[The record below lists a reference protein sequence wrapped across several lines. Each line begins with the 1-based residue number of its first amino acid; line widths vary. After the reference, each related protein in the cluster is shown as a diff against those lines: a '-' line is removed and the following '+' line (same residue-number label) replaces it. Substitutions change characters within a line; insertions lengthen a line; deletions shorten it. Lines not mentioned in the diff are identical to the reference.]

1 MSASM
6 RTLCVAVSGL
16 AVVGTLAPGLPV
28 LQCLRRDDAHA
39 GSAAVAGHSAER
51 LRIVGFSYDPLDPA
65 SYDPQLLDASYLLP
79 YPGQGPTALLARLRY
94 IHARERIDVII
105 PTLDSELGH
114 YIQLLPELRKL
125 GIRLLLPSAAA
136 FSRRSK
142 TDLEV
147 VSTLSGVQVP
157 RSIAVKS
164 VAEAYQKSRKLRLP
178 FVVKGN
184 LHGATVVHSLEHMAS
199 AVADHA
205 GRWGYP
211 VVLQEFIPGT
221 EFDVVALAD
230 EAWQLVGVVPMKKLQ
245 LDDRGKA
252 WGALTIDD
260 PELIRVAQRIV
271 SGLCWSGPLELEL
284 MRHRDSGELYLIEI
298 NPRFPAWIHLAAV
311 AGQNLPAAVVRLAMG
326 EPVTPF
332 ESYRAGVLQLRR
344 SIDLPCELAIYEAM
358 VQRGEFE
365 LRSREGQLLPAAS
378 DPALLPQTVQIAPI
392 LDGMLRLP
400 EGPVRPRER
409 DTQPGNPLQ
418 LLPQPD
424 ELHPLSLAPSGQAA
438 RLPYQ
443 APQITRHHMAV
454 GNRLPSDGA
463 QHHYIDQIDGIAIE
477 DLVARFGS
485 PLFVFSERRLRA
497 RARAFR
503 KAFAS
508 RYPRTRFGWSY
519 KTNYLDAIC
528 GVLHQEGWDAEV
540 VSDLEYAMARRLGLP
555 GSRIVC
561 NGAHKS
567 RAWLSQAIADGAFI
581 QVDHFDELNVIEDLV
596 RDRSLP
602 PLAIG
607 LRVNMQV
614 PALSGAAWERFGF
627 SLDSGEV
634 LDAILRIAV
643 HGKLRLSGLHCHLGT
658 FISEPKAYRE
668 ATARLCELFLAAE
681 SLCGYRLS
689 SINLG
694 GGFPSSNVLTGAFN
708 ESDSSAEGPD
718 ITPFASALCEE
729 LGESLGDRLGGGI
742 DDWPQLLL
750 ESGRHLVDDSGS
762 LIATVVGRR
771 TQPSS
776 AGVAGSLGSRGLVLD
791 AGLNILYTAHWYRHR
806 VTPAQPVAG
815 PIEETSLFGPLCM
828 NIDTLRVGL
837 PLPPLAPGHRVV
849 IQPVGAYN
857 VTQWMQFS
865 QLRPAVVMLGSDGS
879 IELLRRGE
887 TIEDV
892 KSQEPPLSPRYRP
905 APP

>member
-1 MSASM
+1 M
-6 RTLCVAVSGL
+6 RALCIAVSGL

-28 LQCLRRDDAHA
+28 VQTLRREDAGQA
-39 GSAAVAGHSAER
+39 GPR
-51 LRIVGFSYDPLDPA
+51 PRIVGFSYDPLEPA
-65 SYDPQLLDASYLLP
+65 SYDRQLLDASYLLP
-79 YPGQGPTALLARLRY
+79 YPGQGASALLARLRY
-94 IHARERIDVII
+94 IHARERLDVII
-105 PTLDSELGH
+105 PTLDSELGL
-114 YIQLLPELRKL
+114 YIQIQPELRKL
-125 GIRLLLPSAAA
+125 GIHLLLPSAAA

-147 VSTLSGVQVP
+147 VSTLSSVNVP

-164 VAEAYQKSRKLRLP
+164 VAEAYQKSAKLRLP

-184 LHGATVVHSLEHMAS
+184 LHGATVVHNLDHMAA

-205 GRWGYP
+205 ARWGYP
-211 VVLQEFIPGT
+211 VVLQEYIPGT

-252 WGALTIDD
+252 WGALTLDD
-260 PELIRVAQRIV
+260 PELIRAAQRVV

-298 NPRFPAWIHLAAV
+298 NPRFPAWIHLAAE
-311 AGQNLPAAVVRLAMG
+311 AGQNLPWALVRLAMG
-326 EPVTPF
+326 EPVAPF
-332 ESYRAGVLQLRR
+332 DSYRSGVLQLRR
-344 SIDLPCELAIYEAM
+344 SIDLPCDLASYEAM
-358 VQRGEFE
+358 VQRGEVE
-365 LRSREGQLLPAAS
+365 LRRRDGEPAAPSS
-378 DPALLPQTVQIAPI
+378 DPALQPQTVMLAPI
-392 LDGMLRLP
+392 LDGLLRLS
-400 EGPVRPRER
+400 EGARHRQAS
-409 DTQPGNPLQ
+409 DAQPGSPLD
-418 LLPQPD
+418 LLPHPE
-424 ELHPLSLAPSGQAA
+424 ELHPLSLASGMVT

-443 APQITRHHMAV
+443 APQISRHHMAI

-463 QHHYIDQIDGIAIE
+463 QHRYIDALDGVAIA
-477 DLVARFGS
+477 DLVAAHGS
-485 PLFVFSERRLRA
+485 PLFVFSEGRLRQ

-503 KAFAS
+503 QAFAS

-561 NGAHKS
+561 NGAYKS
-567 RAWLSQAIADGAFI
+567 RAWLAQAIADGAFI
-581 QVDHFDELNVIEDLV
+581 QVDHFDELDLIEDLV
-596 RDRSLP
+596 RERSGP
-602 PLAIG
+602 PLGIG

-614 PALSGAAWERFGF
+614 PALSGGAWERFGF

-643 HGKLRLSGLHCHLGT
+643 NGQLRLSGLHCHLGT
-658 FISEPKAYRE
+658 FINEPKAYRE

-681 SLCGYRLS
+681 SLCGYHLS

-694 GGFPSSNVLTGAFN
+694 GGFPSSNALTGAFS
-708 ESDSSAEGPD
+708 ESSDSDSPD
-718 ITPFASALCEE
+718 ITPFASAICEE
-729 LGESLGDRLGGGI
+729 LSESLGERLSGGP
-742 DDWPQLLL
+742 DSWPVLML

-762 LIATVVGRR
+762 LITTVVGRR
-771 TQPSS
+771 SQASTSGSGSS
-776 AGVAGSLGSRGLVLD
+776 SLGSRGLVLD

-806 VTPAQPVAG
+806 VTPAQPVPG

-837 PLPPLAPGHRVV
+837 PLPPLAPGHRLV

-865 QLRPAVVMLGSDGS
+865 QLRPAVVMVDGDRRVV
-879 IELLRRGE
+879 LLRRGE
-887 TIEDV
+887 TLDDV
-892 KSQEPPLSPRYRP
+892 KGQEPPLPPHLRP
-905 APP
+905 NGT